1 MARGHPEEIQGRLQ
15 MAVAGPPVV
24 VEVGLSLVAVGV
36 ATMVARAPQ
45 RDCTVPVVP
54 VWLVERQTGTE
65 QPGVPAVLVFVGLA
79 VWAVCFFLAGKTYV
93 KITVP

>member
-1 MARGHPEEIQGRLQ
+1 LQ

-24 VEVGLSLVAVGV
+24 VEVVLSLVAVGV
-36 ATMVARAPQ
+36 ATMVAVAPQ

-54 VWLVERQTGTE
+54 
-65 QPGVPAVLVFVGLA
+65 AVLVLVGLA
-79 VWAVCFFLAGKTYV
+79 VGPVCFYWAGKTYV